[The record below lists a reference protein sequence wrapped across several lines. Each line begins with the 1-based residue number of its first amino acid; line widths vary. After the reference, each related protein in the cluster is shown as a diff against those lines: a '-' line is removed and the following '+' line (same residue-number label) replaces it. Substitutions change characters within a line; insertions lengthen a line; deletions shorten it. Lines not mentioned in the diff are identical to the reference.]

1 MTQKKHLLIIS
12 DLWGF
17 QNSDWLQAYLE
28 QLSPYF
34 EISIFDCYLH
44 SEISPSLT
52 SETEIHS
59 YFIKKGMGICS
70 EKLTKIIT
78 KQPCILAFS
87 IGGTIAW
94 KTVLKNNQFKTFFA
108 VSATRL
114 RLENKRP
121 TGNISLFYG
130 AEDNSRPTE
139 AWFEQNN
146 IPYTLFKEKKHNFYM
161 KQDSST
167 SICSSLINEN
177 KLLII

>member
-1 MTQKKHLLIIS
+1 MKERLLLIS

-17 QNSDWLQAYLE
+17 QNSQWMDLYID
-28 QLSPYF
+28 QLSQDF
-34 EISIFDCYLH
+34 EVSIFDCYLQ
-44 SEISPSLT
+44 SEIDPAHT
-52 SETEIHS
+52 SEAAIHQ
-59 YFIKKGMGICS
+59 YFLKEGIAICSKKLAQISIKKTS
-70 EKLTKIIT
+70 
-78 KQPCILAFS
+78 ILAFS

-94 KTVLKNNQFKTFFA
+94 KTALKGVEFNTFFA

-121 TGNISLFYG
+121 TGNIHLFYG
-130 AEDNSRPTE
+130 TEDNSRPNE

-146 IPYTLFKEKKHNFYM
+146 ISYTLFYEKKHNLYM
-161 KQDSST
+161 NSDSCT